1 MVLAPDRLAHPGP
14 PNLVR
19 RAAGVVLDAVL
30 PPQCLSCRAPVD
42 THGQVC
48 GACWSEIDF
57 IADPRCAACGRPF
70 EYDLGPRALCGPCI
84 AEEPTYGRARSVM
97 CYGDRSRGLVI
108 GFKHGDRT
116 ERAKTFGGWMAR
128 VGEEILSGADT
139 LVPVPLHRMRLL
151 SRRFNQAAM
160 LALVTGRRAGVPV
173 QPRLLVRTR
182 ATPSQGGLNAAE
194 RRANVRGAFAV
205 RSGQEG
211 QVGGRRLVLVDDVMT
226 TGATV
231 SACARVLLKAG
242 AAAVDVLTLVQVV
255 FRAEFGRKG
264 QYLGTFRRPL
274 VRPKSPGVATGVAIA
289 IPSFTT
295 QVAVCPSS

>member
-1 MVLAPDRLAHPGP
+1 MVLAPDLPGPPGP
-14 PNLVR
+14 PNLPRPPGAMR

-30 PPQCLSCRAPVD
+30 PPQCLSCREPVD

-48 GACWSEIDF
+48 GTCWSEIDF
-57 IADPRCAACGRPF
+57 ITDPRCAACGRPF
-70 EYDLGPRALCGPCI
+70 EYDLGPEALCGACI
-84 AEEPTYGRARSVM
+84 AEQPKYGRARSVM
-97 CYGDRSRGLVI
+97 RYGERSRRLVI

-116 ERAKTFGGWMAR
+116 ERAKTFGDWMAR
-128 VGEEILSGADT
+128 VGEEILSGADA

-182 ATPSQGGLNAAE
+182 PTPSQGGLNARE

-205 RSGQEG
+205 RPSQER
-211 QVGGRRLVLVDDVMT
+211 QVRGRRLVLVDDVMT

-231 SACARVLLKAG
+231 SACAQVLLKAG

-255 FRAEFGRKG
+255 
-264 QYLGTFRRPL
+264 RPEERL
-274 VRPKSPGVATGVAIA
+274 P
-289 IPSFTT
+289 
-295 QVAVCPSS
+295 

>member
-1 MVLAPDRLAHPGP
+1 MVLAPDRPAPPGASNLPGP
-14 PNLVR
+14 PGAPGPLR

-42 THGQVC
+42 THGQIC

-57 IADPRCAACGRPF
+57 ITDPRCAACGRPF
-70 EYDLGPRALCGPCI
+70 EYDLGPRALCGACI
-84 AEEPTYGRARSVM
+84 AEPPTYGRARSVM
-97 CYGDRSRGLVI
+97 RYGDRSRGLVI

-116 ERAKTFGGWMAR
+116 ERAKTFGIWMAR
-128 VGEEILSGADT
+128 VGEEILSGADA

-160 LALVTGRRAGVPV
+160 LALVTGRRTGVPV

-182 ATPSQGGLNAAE
+182 ATPSQGGLNARE

-205 RSGQEG
+205 RSGQER
-211 QVGGRRLVLVDDVMT
+211 QIRGRRLVMVDDVMT

-231 SACARVLLKAG
+231 SACAQVLLKAG

-255 FRAEFGRKG
+255 FHSTMGKKQQILANFEGSRSCPDG
-264 QYLGTFRRPL
+264 LG
-274 VRPKSPGVATGVAIA
+274 
-289 IPSFTT
+289 
-295 QVAVCPSS
+295 